1 MRPDDFWI
9 EQAMDSPW
17 GPSTSVEVLNENLLR
32 QLRLAPSS
40 DHPDIEVAVALARFV
55 HDEYEKFGTDSSQR
69 LTGAQS
75 REVLRTLRSV
85 VMRLGITDFD
95 PPYSDFGTFKTF
107 WNRNQGHGSW
117 QARQDMLNDAF
128 DGLHNKLADLETRS
142 LTSTLARPI
151 TPHERTGWPRV
162 DAEIAELRRHFQ
174 NAHTDQ
180 DYRNV
185 GNDCVIIIEALST
198 TVYDVTKHLSVGEE
212 EPPVANT
219 KQRLDRYVEV
229 ALPGSDSAPLRKMAK
244 ASIELA
250 QAVKHRSAPSR
261 RDAGI
266 AADAVIQ
273 LANLLRRIADE

>member
-1 MRPDDFWI
+1 MRSDDFWI
-9 EQAMDSPW
+9 EQAVDAPW
-17 GPSTSVEVLNENLLR
+17 GPSVSVEVLNEDLLKR
-32 QLRLAPSS
+32 LRLSPSS
-40 DHPDIEVAVALARFV
+40 DHPDIEVAVALARFA
-55 HDEYEKFGTDSSQR
+55 HDEYEKFGTDGSQR
-69 LTGAQS
+69 LTDAQS
-75 REVLRTLRSV
+75 RDVLRTLLRV
-85 VMRLGITDFD
+85 VVRLGIADFN

-107 WNRNQGHGSW
+107 WNRNEGYGSW
-117 QARQDMLNDAF
+117 QARRDMLKDAF

-142 LTSTLARPI
+142 LTSTLVQPI
-151 TPHERTGWPRV
+151 TPHGRTGWARV

-174 NAHTDQ
+174 NAQTDQ

-185 GNDCVIIIEALST
+185 GNDCVIIIEALSA

-229 ALPGSDSAPLRKMAK
+229 ALTGSENSALRKMAK

-273 LANLLRRIADE
+273 LANLLQRIADE

>member
-17 GPSTSVEVLNENLLR
+17 GPSESVEVLNEDLLKR
-32 QLRLAPSS
+32 LRMSPSS
-40 DHPDIEVAVALARFV
+40 DHLDIEVAVALARFA
-55 HDEYEKFGTDSSQR
+55 HDEYEKFGTDGSQR
-69 LTGAQS
+69 LTDAQS
-75 REVLRTLRSV
+75 RDVLRTLLRV
-85 VMRLGITDFD
+85 VTRLGIADFN

-107 WNRNQGHGSW
+107 WNRNEGYGSW
-117 QARQDMLNDAF
+117 QARRDMLNDAF
-128 DGLHNKLADLETRS
+128 DGLHNKLADLEITS
-142 LTSTLARPI
+142 LTSTLVQPI
-151 TPHERTGWPRV
+151 TSHGRTGWPRV

-174 NAHTDQ
+174 NAQTDQ

-185 GNDCVIIIEALST
+185 GNDCVIIIEALSA

-229 ALPGSDSAPLRKMAK
+229 ALTGSENSALRKMAK